1 MSLTKRD
8 GRRALEADHVYL
20 EGLLTAL
27 VAAAQSNDGVALLSV
42 WNAFERHLLAHLDEE
57 EMFILPLVI
66 GENTP
71 QAEWLRAEHNTIR
84 QNVGEIG
91 LAVDLHTVRVEGIEL
106 LATRLREHAQREHA
120 WLYPWAEHA
129 LDEARMAHITRRLK
143 AGWKRAGH
151 VIRHHS
157 DAREQGA

>member
-1 MSLTKRD
+1 M

-20 EGLLTAL
+20 DGLLAAVL
-27 VAAAQSNDGVALLSV
+27 AAARSNDAVAVSAG

-57 EMFILPLVI
+57 EMLILPLVT

-71 QAEWLRAEHNTIR
+71 QGEWLRAEHNAIR

-91 LAVDLHTVRVEGIEL
+91 LAVDLHTVRADAVDA
-106 LATRLREHAQREHA
+106 LANRLHEHAQREHA

-129 LDEARMAHITRRLK
+129 LDEARMAHITRRLR

-151 VIRHHS
+151 VIRHLS
-157 DAREQGA
+157 DARET

>member
-8 GRRALEADHVYL
+8 GLRALEADHVYL
-20 EGLLTAL
+20 EGLLTAV
-27 VAAAQSNDGVALLSV
+27 VAAARSNDGVALLSV
-42 WNAFERHLLAHLDEE
+42 WNAFERHLAL
-57 EMFILPLVI
+57 
-66 GENTP
+66 
-71 QAEWLRAEHNTIR
+71 
-84 QNVGEIG
+84 
-91 LAVDLHTVRVEGIEL
+91 DLHTVRADGIEQ

-120 WLYPWAEHA
+120 WLYPWAEQA